1 MPQHIRTARPSG
13 DIRGLTA
20 IAETGGVVEGQIYM
34 VSDTFGVAFQD
45 ADFGDPFTLN
55 YHVEKIMVDK
65 AAVAIGVG
73 DKIYHSGIG
82 GTPVTNVYV
91 DGLYWIGIC
100 VADAAAADDQV
111 KIDIKGD
118 KASLTEPL

>member
-20 IAETGGVVEGQIYM
+20 IAESGGVLEGEIYM

-45 ADFGDPFTLN
+45 ADVGDPFCLN
-55 YHVEKIMVDK
+55 YHVEKVMVFK
-65 AAVAIGVG
+65 AAIAIGVG
-73 DKIYHSGIG
+73 DKIYHSGVG
-82 GTPVTNVYV
+82 ATPVTNVWA

-100 VADAAAADDQV
+100 VADAAAEDDKV